1 MIRMTPKT
9 LAAALAVIALSA
21 PFVAAAI
28 GATDGASNAAN
39 KTSAGS
45 STVQHMSADVV
56 DSDAGLAVL
65 STTIKTSKPTDLLL
79 QLTMECAL
87 WTEVIST
94 TIQNH
99 PAGYGPYSRAEA
111 HVVAWVEVDGVPARL
126 AADDDGKV
134 VFCDRVHE
142 QELSD
147 IDNSTG
153 NHTIRQY
160 LETRNANAFNWV
172 VLNAGSGVHT
182 VVVKVDIEAA
192 NTQGAFA
199 EGAVGKRTLIVE
211 PTRFANGATVY

>member
-1 MIRMTPKT
+1 MNAKT
-9 LAAALAVIALSA
+9 LIIAVATVALCA
-21 PFVAAAI
+21 PFVSAALS
-28 GATDGASNAAN
+28 DGTANAAN
-39 KTSAGS
+39 KTAANGS
-45 STVQHMSADVV
+45 NVQYMSADLI
-56 DSDAGLAVL
+56 DTDQGLTVL
-65 STTIKTSKPTDLLL
+65 TTTIKTSKSTDLLL
-79 QLTMECAL
+79 QLSMECAL
-87 WTEVIST
+87 WTETITT
-94 TIQNH
+94 TIDQH
-99 PAGYGPYSRAEA
+99 PLGYDNYARAEA
-111 HVVAWVEVDGVPARL
+111 HVEAWIEVDGVPVTL
-126 AADDDGKV
+126 GPEDDGKV
-134 VFCDRVHE
+134 VMCDRVHE

-199 EGAVGKRTLIVE
+199 EVAVGKRTLIVE